1 MPKYIWNLTFILK
14 ILDEQV
20 MVMTDN
26 ACAELLQK
34 ERNKLFN
41 QIFEQNKR
49 A

>member
-1 MPKYIWNLTFILK
+1 LK
-14 ILDEQV
+14 ADFHFEILDEQA
-20 MVMTDN
+20 MEMTDN

-41 QIFEQNKR
+41 QIFEQNKQ